1 MKLSV
6 ILGVGQ
12 MVLGITLKGLNSLY
26 FKSKMDFFFEFIPQF
41 IFMNLLFGYMCVMI
55 FIKWSTDWSDNL
67 SNSPSIITTLMNL
80 FLKMGSVDNKPLY
93 NISNPLF
100 QENLQ
105 FYFLIISLICL
116 PVILIPKPIL
126 TYWQVNKDRK
136 KIYSSNKINFQK
148 EQKEDKNKN
157 DISDKQNPENHQ
169 NYEYQKLPNFEEEEE
184 EQPGI
189 NKKTNQK
196 NLNSN
201 LNEEEENDPNHQEDH
216 GFGDIFVHQAIETIE
231 FTLGSISNTASY
243 LRLWALSLAHAQ
255 LAKVFF
261 EKSLLGFIQEGN
273 LILVIIGF
281 FIFINVTF
289 FVLMCMDLMEC
300 FLHTLRLHWVEFQ
313 NKFYKA
319 DGRKFNPYDFST
331 LLIAN

>member
-6 ILGVGQ
+6 ILGVLQ
-12 MVLGITLKGLNSLY
+12 MILGICLKGMNALF

-41 IFMNLLFGYMCVMI
+41 IFMNLLFGYMCIMI
-55 FIKWSTDWSDNL
+55 FIKWGTDWSNN
-67 SNSPSIITTLMNL
+67 SSQSPSIITTLMNL
-80 FLKMGSVDNKPLY
+80 FLKAGSVENKPLY
-93 NISNPLF
+93 FISNPTF

-105 FYFLIISLICL
+105 FYFLIISLFCL
-116 PVILIPKPIL
+116 PIILFPKPIL
-126 TYWQVNKDRK
+126 TYFVVNKK
-136 KIYSSNKINFQK
+136 NNKV
-148 EQKEDKNKN
+148 D
-157 DISDKQNPENHQ
+157 SC
-169 NYEYQKLPNFEEEEE
+169 YEILPD
-184 EQPGI
+184 
-189 NKKTNQK
+189 
-196 NLNSN
+196 
-201 LNEEEENDPNHQEDH
+201 NEEEKNINHEEEH

-261 EKSLLGFIQEGN
+261 EKSLLGFIQQAN
-273 LILVIIGF
+273 LFLVIIGF

-319 DGRKFNPYDFST
+319 DGRNFIPFDFSK
-331 LLIAN
+331 LIEK

>member
-1 MKLSV
+1 
-6 ILGVGQ
+6 
-12 MVLGITLKGLNSLY
+12 MVLGIFLKGLNALF

-41 IFMNLLFGYMCVMI
+41 IFMNLLFGYMCLMI
-55 FIKWSTDWSDNL
+55 FIKWATDWTLNS
-67 SNSPSIITTLMNL
+67 SQSPSIITTLMNL
-80 FLKMGSVDNKPLY
+80 FLKLGSVENKPLFY
-93 NISNPLF
+93 LSDPSF

-105 FYFLIISLICL
+105 YYFLIISLICL
-116 PVILIPKPIL
+116 PIILLPKPIL
-126 TYWQVNKDRK
+126 TYLHLN
-136 KIYSSNKINFQK
+136 
-148 EQKEDKNKN
+148 KNKN
-157 DISDKQNPENHQ
+157 HNHNHNHNKNEVHDINS
-169 NYEYQKLPNFEEEEE
+169 YQKLPHNDN
-184 EQPGI
+184 I
-189 NKKTNQK
+189 NDNHDHNK
-196 NLNSN
+196 
-201 LNEEEENDPNHQEDH
+201 ENHDNDH

-261 EKSLLGFIQEGN
+261 EKALLGFIQDAN
-273 LILVIIGF
+273 FLFIIIGY

-319 DGRKFNPYDFST
+319 DGRKFNPFDFT
-331 LLIAN
+331 NLIEK

>member
-6 ILGVGQ
+6 ILGVMQ
-12 MVLGITLKGLNSLY
+12 MLLGIFLKGLNAIF

-41 IFMNLLFGYMCVMI
+41 IYMNFLFGYMCIMI
-55 FIKWSTDWSDNL
+55 FIKWSTDWSNNL
-67 SNSPSIITTLMNL
+67 SQSPSIITTLMNI
-80 FLKMGSVDNKPLY
+80 FLKLGSVENKPLFY
-93 NISNPLF
+93 LTEPNF

-116 PVILIPKPIL
+116 PIILFPKPIL
-126 TYWQVNKDRK
+126 TYLEMNKSHSKVDIHYEK
-136 KIYSSNKINFQK
+136 LPGNDEEI
-148 EQKEDKNKN
+148 EEDKK
-157 DISDKQNPENHQ
+157 
-169 NYEYQKLPNFEEEEE
+169 
-184 EQPGI
+184 
-189 NKKTNQK
+189 
-196 NLNSN
+196 
-201 LNEEEENDPNHQEDH
+201 NEEH

-261 EKSLLGFIQEGN
+261 EKSLLGFIQDGN
-273 LILVIIGF
+273 LFLVIFGF

-319 DGRKFNPYDFST
+319 DGRKFNPYDFSS
-331 LLIAN
+331 LLEK